1 MIHRL
6 IMLLVV
12 ALALPFM
19 GVGGS
24 LAHAQGQDPTL
35 AAMILLYTQK
45 AKSELKQQEAM
56 MLLESTGHIWITEEV
71 NATTD
76 LQKQFNKYLDS
87 FHGIIMYAAQIYGF
101 YHEIDHLVTNLGA
114 FNDQL
119 SAHPSNALAVALSSN
134 RNKIYREIIMN
145 SVDIVSDVRQV
156 CLSDTKMTEKERME
170 IIFGIR
176 PKLKLMNKKL
186 QRLTKA
192 GKGNPHNLW
201 AAKAESARIPVPTPS
216 KNLQIQRLPPKN
228 SLYQILMPMKIPEI
242 IFHFLSYIYILS
254 KNNIL
259 YETDLSVPFYAKRGA
274 PETPFLLRLC
284 A

>member
-145 SVDIVSDVRQV
+145 SVDIVNDVRQV

-192 GKGNPHNLW
+192 VKYTSLGDVWAEIDYNAREGADKASITQQCMERWKRNGK
-201 AAKAESARIPVPTPS
+201 R
-216 KNLQIQRLPPKN
+216 
-228 SLYQILMPMKIPEI
+228 
-242 IFHFLSYIYILS
+242 
-254 KNNIL
+254 
-259 YETDLSVPFYAKRGA
+259 
-274 PETPFLLRLC
+274 
-284 A
+284 